1 MSDPHLRLEVA
12 SAPESNSGTPMA
24 HRQSALLRLSTA
36 IAASRDER
44 EVCESVV
51 SGLHDEAL
59 GYDFLGVYLL
69 DPESG
74 DRVLQASIG
83 WPGSAV
89 GARVPPGAGIS
100 EQAMLERSV
109 RYTPRV
115 SEEPKYVATLS
126 TGSEI
131 DVPLVV
137 GDEVL
142 GVLVVESAQPNA
154 FGADDFEILHAAGQQ
169 AALAIN
175 RARLLAQ
182 ERARTDEHRAVLD
195 TLADLSGEL
204 ELSKLLQRVLERA
217 VALLGVTG
225 GELAIYDAAA
235 QELEI
240 VASAGI
246 GYQSTGTRMK
256 LGEGGMGRVAE
267 TREPIIIPKYPEWL
281 GRSGQY
287 SSNVI
292 VQAVMVV
299 PLLIG
304 ERLVGALAAV
314 HSDPRRRFGEDD
326 LRLLKLFAPQAAIAI
341 ENAHLFTESM
351 RQRQYFEAVVQ
362 NSPVA
367 TVTIDLSGRIVELNP
382 RFEDLFGYT
391 REEALGA
398 ELDGLINTEE
408 TLEQARHY
416 TVTAAHGELTHAFG
430 QRFRKDRSAVMVE
443 LAAVPV
449 IANGQRVGIMA
460 LYHDVTELLEARQ
473 AAEAANQAKS
483 SFLANMSHELRT
495 PLNAI
500 IGYSEMLMEE
510 ATERGQDDMVPDLQ
524 KVHSSGRHLLGL
536 INDILD
542 LSKIES
548 GKMELFLEPFDV
560 DALVR
565 DVVATITPLVA
576 RNRNRLDVHCDVT
589 ATMTADLVKTRQI
602 LLNLLSN
609 ACKFTEDGV
618 IRLDVELASQDGRD
632 FVRMSVAD
640 SGIGM
645 TPEQMSRLFAA
656 FSQAD
661 TSTSRRYGGTGLGL
675 AISRRFC
682 RMMGGDV
689 TVQSEPG
696 KGTTFT
702 VHLPLAVAADAAT
715 QSGANA

>member
-1 MSDPHLRLEVA
+1 MVNPSLRLDVA
-12 SAPESNSGTPMA
+12 AASNPAPSSPMA

-36 IAASRDER
+36 IAAAHDEAD
-44 EVCESVV
+44 VCTAVV
-51 SGLHDEAL
+51 AGLHDEAL
-59 GYDFLGVYLL
+59 GYDFLGIYLL
-69 DPESG
+69 DEETG
-74 DRVLQASIG
+74 ERVLQASIG
-83 WPGSAV
+83 WPGAEA
-89 GARVPPGAGIS
+89 GMRVPAGAGIS
-100 EQAMLERSV
+100 ARAISERRL

-115 SEEPKYVATLS
+115 TDEPAYVATLNS
-126 TGSEI
+126 GSEI
-131 DVPLVV
+131 DVPLLA
-137 GDEVL
+137 GDDVL
-142 GVLVVESAQPNA
+142 GVLVVESAHPNA
-154 FGADDFEILHAAGQQ
+154 FGADDFEILNAAGQQ

-175 RARLLAQ
+175 RARLLAR

-256 LGEGGMGRVAE
+256 LGEGGMGRVAQ

-287 SSNVI
+287 SSNII

-341 ENAHLFTESM
+341 ENAHLFTESV

-382 RFEDLFGYT
+382 RFEHLFGYT
-391 REEALGA
+391 REEAIGA

-416 TVTAAHGELTHAFG
+416 TVTAAHGELTHAIG

-460 LYHDVTELLEARQ
+460 LYHDVTELLEARS

-510 ATERGQDDMVPDLQ
+510 SVERDQADLVPDLE
-524 KVHSSGRHLLGL
+524 KIHGSGRHLLGL

-548 GKMELFLEPFDV
+548 GRMELYLERFDLA
-560 DALVR
+560 ALVR
-565 DVVATITPLVA
+565 DVEATITPLVA
-576 RNRNRLDVHCDVT
+576 RNRNRLEVRCDA
-589 ATMTADLVKTRQI
+589 ATSMTADVTKVRQI

-618 IRLDVELASQDGRD
+618 VRLDVELVTGENGGEE
-632 FVRMSVAD
+632 VRMRVTD

-645 TPEQMSRLFAA
+645 TAEQMSKLFAA

-661 TSTSRRYGGTGLGL
+661 ASTSRRYGGTGLGL

-689 TVQSEPG
+689 TVTSEPG
-696 KGTTFT
+696 VGTTFT
-702 VHLPLAVAADAAT
+702 VALPLVVAAPAEA
-715 QSGANA
+715 